1 MPRSK
6 LFYITLIFFFIS
18 LTTLSIV
25 HFESSKIAAE
35 ASQMIPIEIISQGD
49 NGEEQSQ
56 LPGFTNSS
64 QENGTLLNSY
74 LSTNISLG
82 RGKPLS
88 MAMDVKANLLYV
100 VSPSENDSRVRN
112 LIYVIDSNENKIV
125 DIINI
130 GNPNH
135 DFLRDVAVD
144 TNSGMIYATG
154 EYRLEKSGV
163 TYENDSI
170 YFIEPKTKDYKR
182 ISVYYE
188 PEEGKEGD
196 LSEIAVDSGAKL
208 VYVGSLYPEG
218 GMPGLYVVDP
228 VKNHVVSMIDKWES
242 GVSEVLVDSKSHK
255 VVATAKYDN
264 LVSLLNESTHEIS
277 KNVTIEDPVSTSLD
291 LEGSMIY
298 VATGSG
304 NISIINPISG
314 EVTNNFAG
322 MSLQD
327 LSFNPYAKLLY
338 ITSVNKTMQLSSNNS
353 GAIGKIMVMNPVTG
367 IANDVYQSH
376 SVLSKIIS
384 NPSSGAVYVL
394 GYDDKNSRLFIFKP
408 GLP

>member
-1 MPRSK
+1 MSSWN
-6 LFYITLIFFFIS
+6 LFYVTLILLSIS

-35 ASQMIPIEIISQGD
+35 GSQIIPIGIISQQD
-49 NGEEQSQ
+49 NGEQQSQ
-56 LPGFTNSS
+56 QSGFMNSS
-64 QENGTLLNSY
+64 QENAALSNSY
-74 LSTNISLG
+74 LSTNITLG
-82 RGKPLS
+82 KGKPVS

-100 VSPSENDSRVRN
+100 VSPSDNDRTVRN
-112 LIYVIDSNENKIV
+112 LIYVIDSNENNVV

-130 GNPNH
+130 GNPNN

-170 YFIEPKTKDYKR
+170 YFIEPKTKEYER

-196 LSEIAVDSGAKL
+196 LSEIAVDSEAKL

-218 GMPGLYVVDP
+218 GMPGLYVVDL
-228 VKNHVVSMIDKWES
+228 VKKHVLSMIDKWES
-242 GVSEVLVDSKSHK
+242 GVSEVLVNSKSHE

-264 LVSLLNESTHEIS
+264 LLSLLDGSTREIS
-277 KNVTIEDPVSTSLD
+277 KNVTIEDPVATSWDPESPL
-291 LEGSMIY
+291 IN

-304 NISIINPISG
+304 YISMINPISG
-314 EVTNNFAG
+314 EVRNNFVG

-327 LSFNPYAKLLY
+327 ISFNPYSKLLY
-338 ITSVNKTMQLSSNNS
+338 ITSVNKTVQLASNSSDP
-353 GAIGKIMVMNPVTG
+353 IGKLTVMNPVTG
-367 IANDVYQSH
+367 VAKDVYQSH
-376 SVLSKIIS
+376 FALSKIIS
-384 NPSSGAVYVL
+384 NPSSGTVYVL
-394 GYDDKNSRLFIFKP
+394 GYDDENSRLFILKP
-408 GLP
+408 QLP

>member
-130 GNPNH
+130 GNPDH

-170 YFIEPKTKDYKR
+170 YFIEPKTKEYER

-196 LSEIAVDSGAKL
+196 LSEIAVDSGPKL

-218 GMPGLYVVDP
+218 GKPGLYVVDP
-228 VKNHVVSMIDKWES
+228 VKNRVVSMIDKWES
-242 GVSEVLVDSKSHK
+242 GVSEVLVDSKSHQ

-264 LVSLLNESTHEIS
+264 LLSLLNESTYEIS
-277 KNVTIEDPVSTSLD
+277 KNVTIENPVSTSL
-291 LEGSMIY
+291 GSMIY

-327 LSFNPYAKLLY
+327 LSFNPYTKLLY
-338 ITSVNKTMQLSSNNS
+338 ITSVNKTMQLSSNSS
-353 GAIGKIMVMNPVTG
+353 GPIGKIMVMNPVTG
-367 IANDVYQSH
+367 VANDVYQSH

-394 GYDDKNSRLFIFKP
+394 GYDDKNSRLFILKP

>member
-1 MPRSK
+1 MSSWN
-6 LFYITLIFFFIS
+6 LFYVTLILLSIS

-35 ASQMIPIEIISQGD
+35 GSQIVPIGIISQQD
-49 NGEEQSQ
+49 NGEHQSQ
-56 LPGFTNSS
+56 QSGFMNSS
-64 QENGTLLNSY
+64 QENGALLNSY
-74 LSTNISLG
+74 LSTNITLG
-82 RGKPLS
+82 KGKPVS

-100 VSPSENDSRVRN
+100 VSPSDNDRTVRN
-112 LIYVIDSNENKIV
+112 LIYVIDSNENNVV

-130 GNPNH
+130 GNPNN

-170 YFIEPKTKDYKR
+170 YFIEPKTKEYER

-196 LSEIAVDSGAKL
+196 LSEIAVDSEAKL

-228 VKNHVVSMIDKWES
+228 VKKHVLSMIDKWES
-242 GVSEVLVDSKSHK
+242 GVSEVLVDSKSHE

-264 LVSLLNESTHEIS
+264 LLSLLDGSTREIS
-277 KNVTIEDPVSTSLD
+277 KNVTIEDPVATSWD
-291 LEGSMIY
+291 PGSPVIN

-304 NISIINPISG
+304 NISMINPISG
-314 EVTNNFAG
+314 EVRNNFVG

-327 LSFNPYAKLLY
+327 LSFNPYSKLLY
-338 ITSVNKTMQLSSNNS
+338 ITSVNKTVQLASNSSDP
-353 GAIGKIMVMNPVTG
+353 IGKLMAMNPITG
-367 IANDVYQSH
+367 VANDVYQSH
-376 SVLSKIIS
+376 FGLSKLIS
-384 NPSSGAVYVL
+384 NPSSGTVYVL
-394 GYDDKNSRLFIFKP
+394 GYDDENSRLFILKP
-408 GLP
+408 QLP

>member
-1 MPRSK
+1 MSSWN
-6 LFYITLIFFFIS
+6 LFYVTLILLSIS

-35 ASQMIPIEIISQGD
+35 GSQIVPIGIISQQD
-49 NGEEQSQ
+49 NGEQQSQ
-56 LPGFTNSS
+56 QSGFMNSS
-64 QENGTLLNSY
+64 QENAALLNSY
-74 LSTNISLG
+74 LSTNITLG
-82 RGKPLS
+82 KGKPVS

-100 VSPSENDSRVRN
+100 VSPSDNDRTVRN
-112 LIYVIDSNENKIV
+112 LIYVIDSNENNVV

-130 GNPNH
+130 GNPNN

-154 EYRLEKSGV
+154 EYRLEKSGL

-170 YFIEPKTKDYKR
+170 YFIEPKTKEYER

-196 LSEIAVDSGAKL
+196 LSEIAVDSEAKL

-228 VKNHVVSMIDKWES
+228 VKKHVLSMIDKWES
-242 GVSEVLVDSKSHK
+242 GVSEVLVDSKSHE

-264 LVSLLNESTHEIS
+264 LLSLLDGSTREIS
-277 KNVTIEDPVSTSLD
+277 KNVTIEDPVATSWD
-291 LEGSMIY
+291 PGSPVIN

-304 NISIINPISG
+304 NISMINPISG
-314 EVTNNFAG
+314 EVRNNFVG

-327 LSFNPYAKLLY
+327 LSFNPYSKLLY
-338 ITSVNKTMQLSSNNS
+338 ITSVNKTVQLASNS
-353 GAIGKIMVMNPVTG
+353 YDPIGKLMAMNPITG
-367 IANDVYQSH
+367 VAKDVYQSYFG
-376 SVLSKIIS
+376 LSKLIS
-384 NPSSGAVYVL
+384 NPSSGTVYVL
-394 GYDDKNSRLFIFKP
+394 GYDDENSRLFILKP
-408 GLP
+408 QLP